1 MPAKKWVVVVV
12 TGSLHDAIKGT
23 MDIFVYGWFATEAHA
38 EAYRLKMFGQHN
50 EQSRVVALSP
60 TR

>member
-23 MDIFVYGWFATEAHA
+23 LGIFVYGWFATEAHA
-38 EAYRLKMFGQHN
+38 EAYRLMMFRH
-50 EQSRVVALSP
+50 ERSRVVTLSP